1 MTEEQISRLFKP
13 FVQVDSSISRRFGG
27 TGLGLTIV
35 KSLVDLMGGEIKVF
49 STPNEG
55 STFIIRLPL
64 TVDGEKKSYPLK
76 PCREKA

>member
-27 TGLGLTIV
+27 TDWDDHR
-35 KSLVDLMGGEIKVF
+35 KKLVDLMGGEIKAF

-64 TVDGEKKSYPLK
+64 TVDGKKSYPLK